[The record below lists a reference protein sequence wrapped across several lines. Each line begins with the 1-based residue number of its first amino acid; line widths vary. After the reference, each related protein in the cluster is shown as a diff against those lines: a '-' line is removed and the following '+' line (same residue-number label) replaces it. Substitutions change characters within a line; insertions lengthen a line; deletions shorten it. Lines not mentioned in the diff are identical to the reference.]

1 MRLHNI
7 IRTLGAALSI
17 GAVLPAAAEDAVPI
31 TSDQVLSGTPWIMP
45 QVFQTSDNP
54 ALQQYLYYQFMWR
67 SFIAV
72 SWPNVMLEIGERD
85 GNPAILSGRRGE
97 PDASRGILSS
107 TGNNPL
113 PLSVWETY
121 REPFEIFLPPE
132 QWADYPDW
140 NDPRPQPKNAPEDAR
155 ELLRYPTGMTGYATD
170 TNQPYFF
177 PDPTGPLID
186 QHGNYVRY
194 EVAVNEAFFT
204 YVKHFRY
211 YDAGVQEQAVMASV
225 LNPDA
230 PDGFQPPPKGTQEQ
244 FDGGYLSTLAAYP
257 YAMQGLVDVKAAWKV
272 LGPDDRRERYLHRKV
287 WIDNEG
293 SFRDMGLVALHILRF
308 TPEGYVASTFEQV
321 DNTDATF
328 RPYDGLKPSF
338 NDSSPPNAIQA
349 RLGFEGDIPSGT
361 LINPEPADIY
371 RVSTLTV
378 GDLSVSAANN
388 VFQTALGDSV
398 FAYYRLIG
406 TQNKRPGTTFT
417 PGQAGLNGHMGSITG
432 VYTNTSE
439 LINAALE
446 SYSQANFSC
455 ILCHVRARPKGVP
468 DQALEEDRFKILTFL
483 LQSAQSE

>member
-1 MRLHNI
+1 MT
-7 IRTLGAALSI
+7 IRTGILAAFTAFGVGVAPSTNADI
-17 GAVLPAAAEDAVPI
+17 APMTP
-31 TSDQVLSGTPWIMP
+31 DQVLQGTPWIMP
-45 QVFQTSDNP
+45 PAFQASDNP

-72 SWPNVMLEIGERD
+72 NWPNVTLEIGEQD
-85 GNPAILSGRRGE
+85 GKPAILSGRRGE
-97 PDASRGILSS
+97 PDASRSILASAG
-107 TGNNPL
+107 TDPL
-113 PLSVWETY
+113 PFSVWETY

-140 NDPRPQPKNAPEDAR
+140 NTPRPQPKNAAAGSR

-170 TNQPYFF
+170 TNQPYFY

-186 QHGNYVRY
+186 QNGNYVRY
-194 EVAVNEAFFT
+194 EVAVNEAFFA

-211 YDAGVQEQAVMASV
+211 YDSDAQEAAVMASV
-225 LNPDA
+225 RDPDA
-230 PDGFQPPPKGTQEQ
+230 PDGFQPPPKGTKEQ
-244 FDGGYLSTLAAYP
+244 FEGGYLSDLAAYP
-257 YAMQGLVDVKAAWKV
+257 YARQGLVDVKAAWKV

-293 SFRDMGLVALHILRF
+293 SARDMGLVALHILRF

-321 DNTDATF
+321 DNTDTAF
-328 RPYDGLKPSF
+328 RPHEGLKPSF
-338 NDSSPPNAIQA
+338 NDGSPPNEMQA

-361 LINPEPADIY
+361 VINPTAVDIY
-371 RVSTLTV
+371 RVSALPL
-378 GDLSVSAANN
+378 GGLSVSAANN

-417 PGQAGLNGHMGSITG
+417 PGQVGLNGHMGPITG

-439 LINAALE
+439 LINTALE

-455 ILCHVRARPKGVP
+455 ILCHVRARPQGVP

-483 LQSAQSE
+483 LQSAQSK